1 MPTDASRPAAGA
13 SANRPV
19 DRPAGPPAG
28 PLATPPTGTPAPA
41 PHARHRLWRGLLI
54 GGLGTAM
61 AAIGLGVAVL
71 AWYGPQLPSLA
82 PVTTY
87 QPRQPL
93 QVFTADGV
101 EIAQFGSERRQFVA
115 IDQIPLLMQ
124 QAVLAVEDARFYQH
138 RGIDLKGLARAVGAQ
153 LTGGLRQ
160 GASTIT
166 QQVARTFFLSQ
177 RFTPE
182 RKIKEA
188 LLALEIERQLSKP
201 QILELYMNQIY
212 LGTRSY
218 GFAAAADAY
227 FGKPLAALSLAEAA
241 MLAGLPQNP
250 SFANPLVNLERAT
263 QRQRIVLARMVTTGA
278 ITPQQQAAAR
288 AEVLTLRSPG
298 SQVLHAEHVAEM
310 ARRLVVERFGTDA
323 YSQGLRVTTTLRA
336 ADQQAAWSAV
346 RKGVLAYDA
355 RQAWRGPE
363 GFEALPAG
371 NSNDLEATAALA
383 LKDYRDDEDLRVAIV
398 LQAGPKE
405 VLAQLAS
412 GERVTVRGDG
422 LRVAQPGL
430 AARAPPDLVLRRGAV
445 LRVAQLRGRG
455 AAAAGAGAGG
465 AATAATTTSPAINPA
480 ATPAT
485 WAVVQWPEVQ
495 AGLVALDPVNGQVR
509 ALVGGFDFTRQPF
522 NHVTQAQ
529 RQPGSSFK
537 PFLYSAAL
545 EQGVMPETLVDDAPL
560 MGDDGQPGLNG
571 WNPRTSDDKFDGEI
585 SVREGLVRS
594 KNLVSIRLLQHIG
607 LPAARQWLT
616 RFGFELDR
624 HPGNLTLALGSG
636 SVTPLQMAQAYAVFA
651 NGGHRVTPVLIEK
664 IVDAQGRVIFE
675 APPPAPLDEN
685 TRVLPARNVFI
696 VNTLMRD
703 VTARGTAARAQG
715 ALGRSDVYGKT
726 GTTNDAVDAWFTG
739 WAPGVAAVAWIGH
752 DEPRSLGERESGGG
766 LALPVWID
774 VMARAL
780 RGVPFEPLQRPAGV
794 VSVGEDWRYAE
805 FAEGGFVQR
814 IEGAG
819 SNPLAP
825 QLPASAAAN
834 GPAAPAASA
843 AASAPA
849 PALAPAPAR

>member
-1 MPTDASRPAAGA
+1 MKLPGVARHSGGLLTRPARRSGGLVVLGTLALLAG
-13 SANRPV
+13 
-19 DRPAGPPAG
+19 
-28 PLATPPTGTPAPA
+28 LA
-41 PHARHRLWRGLLI
+41 LLGLLI
-54 GGLGTAM
+54 LSLLT
-61 AAIGLGVAVL
+61 L
-71 AWYGPQLPSLA
+71 WWSFDLPSLDKA
-82 PVTTY
+82 VDY
-87 QPRQPL
+87 RPRQHL
-93 QVFTADGV
+93 QVLAADGS
-101 EIAQFGSERRQFVA
+101 EIAQFGSERRVFVPITA
-115 IDQIPLLMQ
+115 VPALLKQ
-124 QAVLAVEDARFYQH
+124 GVVAVEDAGFYQH
-138 RGIDLKGLARAVGAQ
+138 GGISWRGVARAAWSN
-153 LTGGLRQ
+153 LTGGIGG

-166 QQVARTFFLSQ
+166 QQVSRTFFLSNQ
-177 RFTPE
+177 RTVE
-182 RKIKEA
+182 RKVKEA
-188 LLALEIERQLSKP
+188 LIARDLEHTLSKE
-201 QILELYMNQIY
+201 QILELYLNQIY
-212 LGTRSY
+212 LGQRAY
-218 GFAAAADAY
+218 GYGAAAQVY
-227 FGKPLAALSLAEAA
+227 FGKPLAQLNLAETA
-241 MLAGLPQNP
+241 MLAGLQQNP
-250 SFANPLVNLERAT
+250 VYANPVSN
-263 QRQRIVLARMVTTGA
+263 
-278 ITPQQQAAAR
+278 PAAATR
-288 AEVLTLRSPG
+288 R
-298 SQVLHAEHVAEM
+298 QHWVLHRMLNTGVINEAQHNEAVGRKLVFRKPAFVDVQAQHVAEM
-310 ARRLVVERFGTDA
+310 ARRAVVERLGEKA
-323 YSQGLRVTTTLRA
+323 YTEGVRVYTSLRA
-336 ADQQAAWSAV
+336 DDQRAAHAAL
-346 RKGVLAYDA
+346 RRALLAHER
-355 RQAWRGPE
+355 RQPWRGPE
-363 GFEALPAG
+363 GFEPLPDDAEQADRAAG
-371 NSNDLEATAALA
+371 LA
-383 LKDYRDDEDLRVAIV
+383 LKDSRDDDDLRLAIV
-398 LQAGPKE
+398 LAASPRELVAK
-405 VLAQLAS
+405 LAS
-412 GERVTVRGDG
+412 GDTVTLRGDS
-422 LRVAQPGL
+422 LRWVQAAL
-430 AARAPPDLVLRRGAV
+430 AAKAAPALALRRGSIVRLLATP
-445 LRVAQLRGRG
+445 GRG
-455 AAAAGAGAGG
+455 SNAAPVWQLA
-465 AATAATTTSPAINPA
+465 
-480 ATPAT
+480 
-485 WAVVQWPEVQ
+485 QWPQ
-495 AGLVALDPVNGQVR
+495 ADGAFVALDATTGRVR
-509 ALVGGFDFTRQPF
+509 ALVGGFSFTRQQF
-522 NHVTQAQ
+522 NRVTSAW

-571 WNPRTSDDKFDGEI
+571 WNPRNSDDKFDGEI

-636 SVTPLQMAQAYAVFA
+636 SATPLQMAQAYAVFA

-805 FAEGGFVQR
+805 FAEGGLVQR

-819 SNPLAP
+819 SSPLAP